1 MKILFF
7 NQNYDSNYCNKGYLK
22 NDFNSQNRLIQDT
35 ISFAGIKSNNTNR
48 NIFQKGWDYFM
59 QKDSYSSLKDF
70 NPSCS
75 IMEDE
80 HEYLRQILDFEKNIK
95 PNEIKQ
101 FYLKTYNDLSS
112 NKAKSIFRKH
122 FFEYLD
128 EEQSKSNQTA
138 THNRTTNPVNS
149 PYNSSARMQTGSQ
162 SSDINCTCQN
172 PNKLPTRVRTADE
185 LITQINSMKK
195 EDIPSLVTQIS
206 KSTRE
211 EQDSLL
217 SAYNSL
223 YKKHSELVENDPLT
237 QLRKNYG
244 PILYDE
250 VASKPENKDKSLAEL
265 VKLNELELEKI
276 KKEKGIENIQPE
288 TIELGEKVS
297 VLQKQMRE
305 QNISFIPLHKGE
317 FKSEEEK
324 TQYLKGSFMMSTNN
338 KASAL
343 DAINIYD
350 KYGSRN
356 EYAPSSTLLD
366 DFMTSMCSAIDKI
379 KDTKDKQDVITGTL
393 ENFGKY
399 AIRTDDS
406 NDINLLSWFFESH
419 LKSLSKENVL
429 KIINILPNIA
439 NNEENIRSIG
449 ITIERYA
456 HQMESV
462 PKEDIPEIQ
471 QKWNDMK
478 KIIAGNNE
486 E

>member
-1 MKILFF
+1 MKINSYNISL
-7 NQNYDSNYCNKGYLK
+7 NNSLLYSYNNSNN
-22 NDFNSQNRLIQDT
+22 
-35 ISFAGIKSNNTNR
+35 ISFGGLLDNFR
-48 NIFQKGWDYFM
+48 
-59 QKDSYSSLKDF
+59 KDNVFYPKH
-70 NPSCS
+70 S
-75 IMEDE
+75 IMENE
-80 HEYLRQILDFEKNIK
+80 RTYAKEVYGHIEKMTFSQAK
-95 PNEIKQ
+95 KECARLYSVQRTKQ
-101 FYLKTYNDLSS
+101 EKELFKQLF
-112 NKAKSIFRKH
+112 SI
-122 FFEYLD
+122 YID
-128 EEQSKSNQTA
+128 EEQPTSNQTT
-138 THNRTTNPVNS
+138 THNRTTNTVNS

-172 PNKLPTRVRTADE
+172 PNKLPTRVRTTDE
-185 LITQINSMKK
+185 MITQINSMKK

-265 VKLNELELEKI
+265 VELNELELEKI

-324 TQYLKGSFMMSTNN
+324 TQYLLKCFSLASNN
-338 KASAL
+338 KHSAM
-343 DAINIYD
+343 DAIDIY
-350 KYGSRN
+350 KTQGSRLQYKPY
-356 EYAPSSTLLD
+356 ETLLD
-366 DFMTSMCSAIDKI
+366 EYTTGMSVAIDKI